1 MPAKN
6 LLNEGNGEMIKVL
19 TIRSLDRFIGT
30 LTISRIL
37 ISGLRGGDDDVAHAK
52 GEVISKS
59 DDEKSAR

>member
-1 MPAKN
+1 MPTKN
-6 LLNEGNGEMIKVL
+6 LLNEGNSEMITVL

-30 LTISRIL
+30 LTISCIL

-59 DDEKSAR
+59 DDEKSDR